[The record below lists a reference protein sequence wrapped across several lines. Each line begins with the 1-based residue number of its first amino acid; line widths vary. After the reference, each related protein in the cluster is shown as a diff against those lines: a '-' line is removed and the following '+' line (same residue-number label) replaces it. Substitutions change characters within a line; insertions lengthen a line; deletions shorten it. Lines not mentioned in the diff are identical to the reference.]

1 MISFF
6 RFVGDL
12 FQLVLRACPNGR
24 GSPDPDVPASLKFNC
39 RLQLA
44 MHRVLGDKTQSSAS
58 ICRKPRFSRRI
69 RENFPTRSA
78 LQHDFASG
86 ISQHMEQKEIFVKL
100 AYTITSDSTH
110 AKGIRTT
117 RSHPENHSV
126 IEVHFVEMMCNCR
139 TREKVAFCHFADEMT
154 RSVSKSRAEN

>member
-6 RFVGDL
+6 RFVADL
-12 FQLVLRACPNGR
+12 FQLVLRVCPNGR
-24 GSPDPDVPASLKFNC
+24 GSPDPDVPASLNFNC

-86 ISQHMEQKEIFVKL
+86 ISQHMEQKEISNSHMRFPLTVHMPRVFVPR
-100 AYTITSDSTH
+100 DH
-110 AKGIRTT
+110 IRKTT
-117 RSHPENHSV
+117 RLLKF
-126 IEVHFVEMMCNCR
+126 IL
-139 TREKVAFCHFADEMT
+139 
-154 RSVSKSRAEN
+154 SR